1 MERLVDSISL
11 IYGDTK
17 ISFFGIKLDDSS
29 DLSSVWHRH
38 NYYEIH
44 YCTDKQR
51 KYVFQDKSI
60 CFNNDEI
67 VIIPPNVN
75 HKTVADFDVSENPP
89 ATLAFTVSKIKGDIL
104 FYDKV
109 IAALENN
116 SLKPLVIPEISSDDI
131 FVFQNIDLYNNLL
144 GICQLKSAASDL
156 IYHMFNHMLSDTTL
170 VKRNDESVTVLIDNL
185 VNNLQF
191 TFQDIAEATGYSQR
205 QLSRIIK
212 KHYGLSFTELRRKMK
227 EDK

>member
-1 MERLVDSISL
+1 MEHLVDNISL
-11 IYGDTK
+11 VYGDTK
-17 ISFFGIKLDDSS
+17 ISFFGIKLDDLS

-51 KYVFQDKSI
+51 KYDFQDKSI
-60 CFNNDEI
+60 CFNFKEI

-75 HKTVADFDVSENPP
+75 HKTFADFDVYKNPP

-104 FYDKV
+104 FYDK
-109 IAALENN
+109 ITEALDNN
-116 SLKPLVIPEISSDDI
+116 SLKPLVIPEISSEDI
-131 FVFQNIDLYNNLL
+131 FMFHDIELYNNFL
-144 GICQLKSAASDL
+144 GICQLKSVASGL
-156 IYHMFNHMLSDTTL
+156 IYHLFGNILSDTSL
-170 VKRNDESVTVLIDNL
+170 VKRNNESVTVLIDNL
-185 VNNLQF
+185 VNNLQY
-191 TFQDIAEATGYSQR
+191 TFHDIAEITGYSQR

-227 EDK
+227 EEK

>member
-1 MERLVDSISL
+1 MERLVDIISL
-11 IYGDTK
+11 VYGDTK
-17 ISFFGIKLDDSS
+17 ISFFGIKINDLS

-38 NYYEIH
+38 NYYELH

-51 KYVFQDKSI
+51 KYDFSEKSI

-75 HKTVADFDVSENPP
+75 HKTVADFDVSKNPP

-109 IAALENN
+109 IVALEEN
-116 SLKPLVIPEISSDDI
+116 SLKPLVIPEISSEDI
-131 FVFQNIDLYNNLL
+131 FVFQNISLYESFL
-144 GICQLKSAASDL
+144 GICQLKSVASGI
-156 IYHMFNHMLSDTTL
+156 IYHIFNHMLSDTTL

-185 VNNLQF
+185 VNNLQY
-191 TFQDIAEATGYSQR
+191 TFQDIAKITGYSQR

-227 EDK
+227 EEK